1 MSQNPCC
8 VCLLRYLVNVD
19 SFILISIYV
28 RDLFFGKGKKFIR
41 KVSGPNHNIR
51 EQQLE
56 KLEFQLLR
64 LCLVERF
71 EERFGRRKEKG
82 M

>member
-19 SFILISIYV
+19 SFILVSIYG
-28 RDLFFGKGKKFIR
+28 RDLFFGRGNKF
-41 KVSGPNHNIR
+41 IR

-71 EERFGRRKEKG
+71 EERFRKRKEKG